1 MSLVWSEYNKNVLI
15 IGYGVVGKNLAKELE
30 PIDYE
35 IRDINIPEYNNSTN
49 KTYRVAF
56 VCVPTEMLPDGSVD
70 TSCVED
76 AVANVKAQVIVIK
89 SAIPP
94 GTAKTL
100 SNRYSKHI
108 VVSPEYYGATIHAIA
123 TPDFL
128 ILGGAKGDCQKV
140 AELYYE
146 FKPSDYTIRFTTWE
160 TAELSKYMENCYL
173 ALKVTFCNE
182 FADIAHSYGVS
193 YPELREVFVSD
204 PRVGRSHIVQ
214 QRSIALIDA
223 RPSMNQGAINP
234 ATLYTGLPIR
244 IRQLPDGTNSTF
256 EFSCEGKPAALLF
269 VNGAR
274 TSAQVVIYDWVKPNT
289 ASGLGINL
297 VRRGNTVSAFI
308 KGTTTTAISSAGVL
322 LGTIPIGFRPSS
334 ILYTD
339 ASNQTN
345 LLISS
350 NGKLIT
356 VNVVPTGLT
365 GLSDEIPLGTPI
377 YGNTTWLVD

>member
-1 MSLVWSEYNKNVLI
+1 MLKGGVRMSLVWSEYNKNVLI

-204 PRVGRSHIVQ
+204 PRVGRSHTWVYPEQ
-214 QRSIALIDA
+214 
-223 RPSMNQGAINP
+223 P
-234 ATLYTGLPIR
+234 YY
-244 IRQLPDGTNSTF
+244 NSH
-256 EFSCEGKPAALLF
+256 CLNK
-269 VNGAR
+269 
-274 TSAQVVIYDWVKPNT
+274 D
-289 ASGLGINL
+289 
-297 VRRGNTVSAFI
+297 
-308 KGTTTTAISSAGVL
+308 
-322 LGTIPIGFRPSS
+322 IPG
-334 ILYTD
+334 
-339 ASNQTN
+339 
-345 LLISS
+345 LISFANGLAPIMEAMNKINVFKKS
-350 NGKLIT
+350 NPP
-356 VNVVPTGLT
+356 VQV
-365 GLSDEIPLGTPI
+365 
-377 YGNTTWLVD
+377 